1 MNEKASVIYIEACPL
16 IDMAQEK
23 ADGAKGGEISNGV
36 WFCQQ
41 VLRAARDKKLRVF
54 TSFLSIAECT
64 TINVDASNRP
74 PSPPD
79 EIKRFY
85 EMLLLSGKSGIELI
99 PITQTIAIKARDLR
113 WVSDINL
120 RGADTIHVASAL
132 QLKCDEIWTRDGRIW
147 ASRVK
152 LAELGI
158 SVVKPFETQ
167 HLPSDYRNQTL
178 FQEPESHK
186 PHRRFA
192 VE

>member
-1 MNEKASVIYIEACPL
+1 MSEKSPIIYIEACPL

-23 ADGAKGGEISNGV
+23 ADGVNGGEISKGV
-36 WFCQQ
+36 WICQQ
-41 VLRAARDKKLRVF
+41 ALRAARDKKLKIL

-64 TINVDASNRP
+64 SINVDSGSQTPTVPA
-74 PSPPD
+74 SPPD

-167 HLPSDYRNQTL
+167 HLPSD
-178 FQEPESHK
+178 
-186 PHRRFA
+186 
-192 VE
+192 